1 MGSLTLVSIRLPTA
15 ASYRVPIGRAVRYA
29 VDTPKWLS
37 LILVQCQGNFASL
50 ETLWGDR
57 QIPVFHRDLPIP
69 GERLNYQNFVDTAL
83 VGVSKNLRSG
93 SLFRRLFGKT
103 EEKTQDEIKLEQ
115 SLQKT
120 RSGILGRISTLFQ
133 ENEITDELW
142 DELEEALIGGDVGMR
157 VAGELVKRT
166 RQRVERENIKSTS
179 QAYLILKE
187 EMVQLLRT
195 EEPLHIDEQRLLTVV
210 LVVGVNGS
218 GKTTSIGKMAN
229 WYRARGRKVVLG
241 AADTF
246 RAAAIDQLKIW
257 GQRAQVDVI
266 AHEPGADP
274 GAVIFDAI
282 RASQESRKADL
293 LLVDTAGRLQTKFN
307 LMKELEKIKAVA
319 GKQVHRAPH
328 EVLLVLDASTGQNAI
343 SQAKAFG
350 ESAGVTGIVLT
361 KLDGTSK
368 GGAILSIKQELGVP
382 VRFVGTG
389 EKIGDFALFDP
400 VTFVDELL
408 RDGA

>member
-1 MGSLTLVSIRLPTA
+1 
-15 ASYRVPIGRAVRYA
+15 
-29 VDTPKWLS
+29 
-37 LILVQCQGNFASL
+37 
-50 ETLWGDR
+50 
-57 QIPVFHRDLPIP
+57 VF
-69 GERLNYQNFVDTAL
+69 G
-83 VGVSKNLRSG
+83 
-93 SLFRRLFGKT
+93 RLFGKKK
-103 EEKTQDEIKLEQ
+103 EEKTEDDVKLEQ
-115 SLQKT
+115 SLTKT
-120 RSGILGRISTLFQ
+120 RSGIFGRIGTIFQ

-142 DELEEALIGGDVGMR
+142 EELEETLIMGDVGMATAEELLTATRER
-157 VAGELVKRT
+157 VS
-166 RQRVERENIKSTS
+166 RENIKATS
-179 QAYLILKE
+179 DAYLVLKQ
-187 EMVQLLRT
+187 EMVRMLQT
-195 EEPLHIDEQRLLTVV
+195 EEPLHIDEPRILTVV

-218 GKTTSIGKMAN
+218 GKTTSIGKMA
-229 WYRARGRKVVLG
+229 YYYKQRGRKVVLG

-257 GQRAQVDVI
+257 ADRAGVDII

-282 RASQESRKADL
+282 RASQESRRADL
-293 LLVDTAGRLQTKFN
+293 LIVDTAGRLQTKFN

-343 SQAKAFG
+343 SQAKAFQ
-350 ESAGVTGIVLT
+350 ESAGVTGLVLT

-368 GGAILSIKQELGVP
+368 GGAILNVKRELGVP

-400 VTFVDELL
+400 VAFVTGLL
-408 RDGA
+408 GD

>member
-1 MGSLTLVSIRLPTA
+1 MF
-15 ASYRVPIGRAVRYA
+15 
-29 VDTPKWLS
+29 K
-37 LILVQCQGNFASL
+37 
-50 ETLWGDR
+50 
-57 QIPVFHRDLPIP
+57 
-69 GERLNYQNFVDTAL
+69 
-83 VGVSKNLRSG
+83 
-93 SLFRRLFGKT
+93 RLFGNQ
-103 EEKTQDEIKLEQ
+103 EGKTQDEVKLEA

-120 RSGILGRISTLFQ
+120 RAGVFSRIATIFQ

-142 DELEEALIGGDVGMR
+142 DELEETLLVGDVGMT
-157 VAGELVKRT
+157 VTQELVEKT
-166 RQRVERENIKSTS
+166 RQRVQRENIKATS
-179 QAYLILKE
+179 KAYLALKE
-187 EMVQLLRT
+187 EMVRLLQA
-195 EEPLHIDEQRLLTVV
+195 EEPLHIDEPRLLTVV

-218 GKTTSIGKMAN
+218 GKTTSIGKMAH
-229 WYRARGRKVVLG
+229 WYRQRGRKVVLG

-257 GQRAQVDVI
+257 GERAGVEVI
-266 AHEPGADP
+266 AHAPGADP
-274 GAVIFDAI
+274 GAVVFDAM

-293 LLVDTAGRLQTKFN
+293 LIVDTAGRLQTKFN

-368 GGAILSIKQELGVP
+368 GGAVLSIKRELGVP

-389 EKIGDFALFDP
+389 ERLEDFALFDP
-400 VTFVDELL
+400 VAFVNGLL
-408 RDGA
+408 GEE